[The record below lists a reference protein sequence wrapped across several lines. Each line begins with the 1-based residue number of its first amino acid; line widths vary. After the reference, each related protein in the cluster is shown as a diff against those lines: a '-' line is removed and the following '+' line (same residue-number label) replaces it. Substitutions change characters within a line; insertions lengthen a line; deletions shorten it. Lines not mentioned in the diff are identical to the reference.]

1 MTHPEQQGLEPWVGY
16 TSQSWSERYAEL
28 SRRYAAAQAS
38 AVTALQAVSR
48 SAHAAGIAE
57 GREQMREEAISL
69 ATKCEIQQD
78 ADHGAA
84 NTGGA
89 AAVYHKLRSLPTVA
103 GEP

>member
-57 GREQMREEAISL
+57 GREQMREEAARVAERPSL
-69 ATKCEIQQD
+69 THWKRIASAI
-78 ADHGAA
+78 
-84 NTGGA
+84 
-89 AAVYHKLRSLPTVA
+89 RSLSTVA
-103 GEP
+103 GEG